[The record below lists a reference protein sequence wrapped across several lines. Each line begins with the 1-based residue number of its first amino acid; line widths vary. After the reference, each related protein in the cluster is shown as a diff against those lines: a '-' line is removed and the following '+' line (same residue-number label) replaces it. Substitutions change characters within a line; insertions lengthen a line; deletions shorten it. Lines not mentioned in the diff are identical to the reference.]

1 MFVHS
6 TLTLS
11 DRETASCIDDH
22 RDRELMTGVQAR
34 DVGAFE
40 MLYSTF
46 YHRLSRFIFQV
57 TRQLDMVED
66 VINETM
72 LVVWEKPETFDYTCK
87 VSTWIFG
94 IAYRKA
100 LKTSAKQ
107 ARSAHAVPIDE
118 FGEELADN
126 RASPAR
132 QVEGEDLLSVALN
145 SLPQE
150 QRAVIELTFGHGLR
164 YQEIAAILDC
174 PENTVKTRMFHARKR
189 LQTLFDELPPKLMDP
204 SEEDMS

>member
-1 MFVHS
+1 MTVDP
-6 TLTLS
+6 TITLS
-11 DRETASCIDDH
+11 DGQTASCINDH
-22 RDRELMTGVQAR
+22 RDRKLMTGIQAR
-34 DVGAFE
+34 DMSAFE
-40 MLYSTF
+40 RLYSSF
-46 YHRLSRFIFQV
+46 YRRLSRFVFQV
-57 TRQLDMVED
+57 TRRLDTVED

-72 LVVWEKPETFDYTCK
+72 LVVWEKPETFDYTGK

-100 LKTSAKQ
+100 LKASVKQ

-118 FGEELADN
+118 FGEELADT

-150 QRAVIELTFGHGLR
+150 QRAVIELTYGQGLR

-189 LQTLFDELPPKLMDP
+189 LQTLFRELTPELMDP
-204 SEEDMS
+204 SEGDTS

>member
-1 MFVHS
+1 MTVDPTI
-6 TLTLS
+6 TLP
-11 DRETASCIDDH
+11 DRQTASCIDDR
-22 RDRELMTGVQAR
+22 RDRELMTGIQAR
-34 DVGAFE
+34 NMGAFE
-40 MLYSTF
+40 TLYSAF
-46 YHRLSRFIFQV
+46 YHRLSRFIFQM

-100 LKTSAKQ
+100 LRASAKQ
-107 ARSAHAVPIDE
+107 ARSPHAVPIDE

-126 RASPAR
+126 SASPAR
-132 QVEGEDLLSVALN
+132 QVEGEDLLSVALD

-189 LQTLFDELPPKLMDP
+189 LQTLFSDLTPELMDP
-204 SEEDMS
+204 SDEDMS